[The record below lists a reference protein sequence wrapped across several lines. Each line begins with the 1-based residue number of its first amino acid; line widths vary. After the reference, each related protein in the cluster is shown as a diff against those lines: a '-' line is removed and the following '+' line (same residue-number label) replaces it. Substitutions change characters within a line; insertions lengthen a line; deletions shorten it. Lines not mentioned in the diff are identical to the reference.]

1 MVEEEV
7 VDQEEAVDQV
17 KIETLTALQQQQQ
30 SPPTTR
36 VLPFSTVFRR
46 DRQVLIDQGSVS

>member
-1 MVEEEV
+1 MVVVEEE
-7 VDQEEAVDQV
+7 EEAVDLV
-17 KIETLTALQQQQQ
+17 KIEKLTALLP
-30 SPPTTR
+30 SLPTTR

>member
-1 MVEEEV
+1 MEEEEEV

-17 KIETLTALQQQQQ
+17 KIEMLTALQQQ

-36 VLPFSTVFRR
+36 VLPFSTVFRL